1 MKTTKRLMLSL
12 WVLCLFSSSIIAQ
25 QMFHVHEDVVKPGMT
40 MEYEN
45 ILAEVGKL
53 LENNPIEDTNM
64 MVLQGNNNH
73 YYFINPISSMADLD
87 KPSPPEKLA
96 NKAGGDAV
104 WPLFQRMDKCY
115 DIERDYI
122 VTLVGELSYMP
133 NGMTLT
139 PEGQNYREQYKI
151 YFTPGN
157 RSVVTEKIE
166 AVKKM
171 FVDKNSKMHYRVY
184 KSGFGAEREFYLVS
198 IAAKN
203 EMHMAELSK
212 ANEDLMG
219 EAGQNT
225 MWEMF
230 KNIQHMEEI
239 EGRMRPDLAY
249 KSE

>member
-1 MKTTKRLMLSL
+1 MKTTKQF
-12 WVLCLFSSSIIAQ
+12 VITFFAFCLLPAQFMAQ
-25 QMFHVHEDVVKPGMT
+25 QMFHIHEDVVKPEMT

-45 ILAEVGKL
+45 VLSEVGKL
-53 LENNPIEDTNM
+53 LENNPIDNTNM

-73 YYFINPISSMADLD
+73 YYFISPINSMSDLD
-87 KPSPPEKLA
+87 KPGPVAKLA
-96 NKAGGDAV
+96 EKAGGEKV
-104 WPLFQRMDKCY
+104 WPLFNRMDKCY
-115 DIERDYI
+115 DIERDYVI
-122 VTLVGELSYMP
+122 TLDENLSYMP

-157 RSVVTEKIE
+157 RSVVKEKIA

-171 FVDKNSKMHYRVY
+171 FEDKNSKMHYRVY
-184 KSGFGAEREFYLVS
+184 KSGFGTEREFYLVS
-198 IAAKN
+198 IAAKD

-212 ANEDLMG
+212 ANEELMG
-219 EAGQNT
+219 SDGQQT
-225 MWEMF
+225 MWDMF